1 MEVIKLNKENIP
13 RNFKDWEKLKYKKV
27 EIPEYIYSIDSKIP
41 VNISIKQLKNIIN
54 KNIETSDTTY
64 IGTIMTISC
73 SDNSEN
79 TWYITITDNIN
90 NMVYYFEAGVDYLNL
105 LKYFDFND
113 EETCKKIYKKE
124 SLIDKLIK
132 SLKKFEDVLFYIITG
147 GLLVLL
153 INLFVEIIIK

>member
-41 VNISIKQLKNIIN
+41 VNISIKQLKNIVN

-73 SDNSEN
+73 SDNSES

-90 NMVYYFEAGVDYLNL
+90 NMVYYFEASMDYLNL
-105 LKYFDFND
+105 IKYFDFKD

-132 SLKKFEDVLFYIITG
+132 LLKKLEDVLFYIITG

-153 INLFVEIIIK
+153 INLFIEIIIK